1 MPIRIN
7 LLAEA
12 QAAEEARRKDPVK
25 RAILVGVV
33 LVSCVVC
40 YGVLLQ
46 GRLLA
51 KRSQLGSLSAK
62 WRAIEKNYDA
72 AVSSQR
78 QAIEAEQKLT
88 ALAKLTTN
96 RFAWATALNALQQTF
111 NSVEDVQTV
120 RLKTEQSYVLIED
133 KNKPVN
139 GPAKPSTATE
149 RITLIVEAM
158 DSSRPPGGQVT
169 KYKDSLAQVPFFQA
183 SLHKTNGV
191 RLTSLTPPQ
200 SGTGRSPYV
209 MFTLQ
214 CDFPEQTR

>member
-25 RAILVGVV
+25 RAILVGIV
-33 LVSCVVC
+33 LASCVVC

-46 GRLLA
+46 GRLLV
-51 KRSQLGSLSAK
+51 KRSQLGSLAAK
-62 WRAIEKNYDA
+62 WRSIEKSYDA

-120 RLKTEQSYVLIED
+120 RLKTEQSYILIED

-139 GPAKPSTATE
+139 APAKPSTATE

-183 SLHKTNGV
+183 SLQKTNGV
-191 RLTSLTPPQ
+191 RLTSLSPPQ
-200 SGTGRSPYV
+200 GGTGRSPYV

-214 CDFPEQTR
+214 CDFPEKTR